1 MAPPINVHCMS
12 IMTAH
17 SSVRARSPLAF
28 SSWIQLALVFFTAGS
43 VTAADPRRIQDELN
57 AGANHNLVLNR
68 LALGKDFLLS
78 ASLIPQATVATS
90 HGLAGLVVRFEL
102 FHDGLDLYEAVDG
115 IVVTQDLPSRRLI
128 ATFPILEQDATKV
141 VFDFNRGMR
150 RVFDQ
155 SWLSADVS
163 GRDVALEVPQG
174 RVFSVE
180 RQDSQLVV
188 RQSVQ
193 VRDRELDAN
202 RESRYEV
209 RYFLTPY
216 QPSDKPG
223 REQSE
228 EEARY
233 ARFFATPP
241 LLEPTTGRST
251 SKMARFDLTKPI
263 QFYYSANTPK
273 EYVEAVKDGIL
284 YWNRAFGT
292 NVVRVDKAPDGVTA
306 PDATRNI
313 VQWVPWDR
321 AGVAYADLLLDPRT
335 GESRHGQAY
344 MTSVFAVSGK
354 ARARQALRAMQELAA
369 KKDGEKKEKIR
380 PGSAEERLKFGVAL
394 LGSASACDVDLAEF
408 AEQYAQGLTDLL
420 ANEALTDEAVLRAS
434 QDYVREV
441 VAHEVGHVLGLRHN
455 FAGSLSASLS
465 PKELDEWFKAYVV
478 NKGTEPYTN
487 RITTT
492 SMMEYSVFRA
502 AAFVGWRMR
511 VNPEPLPHD
520 RATIQWGYFSGKEP
534 AEKKLL
540 FATDG
545 DAMRYGDVA
554 TFDYGADPVL
564 AAYSDLSDLLHNLPN
579 SLIERFIAQK
589 APRDPRDAVP
599 VSKVPLDARTY
610 AINAAAQ
617 VSRMLVWFRS
627 GMRSLKVENDFEV
640 VDELNHKERIKAH
653 WKALNDQVDRL
664 GGLDRAVFAFLP
676 LDLKL
681 ELKDDPKG
689 VLAVEKVNATAL
701 NARLEKLLESPAYTN
716 WVGLDEKRYSFT
728 PAEKEVILK
737 RGKQFFSEFEKELV
751 KQVCSRLET
760 LPRDLSIEA
769 TGTLGED
776 DLVARLERRIIE
788 LARTVILAKDEETHI
803 RGKVDKSLVEVVAFK
818 YDDDTRLAAAKALND
833 KTGSFRGW
841 SIDAKGDLNKA
852 LKDDVE
858 GALNIANFKEFR
870 DSTLSRP
877 LRDWYL
883 KQQDIL
889 ALLPPKPPGR

>member
-408 AEQYAQGLTDLL
+408 AEQYAQGLTD
-420 ANEALTDEAVLRAS
+420 R
-434 QDYVREV
+434 
-441 VAHEVGHVLGLRHN
+441 
-455 FAGSLSASLS
+455 
-465 PKELDEWFKAYVV
+465 
-478 NKGTEPYTN
+478 
-487 RITTT
+487 
-492 SMMEYSVFRA
+492 
-502 AAFVGWRMR
+502 
-511 VNPEPLPHD
+511 
-520 RATIQWGYFSGKEP
+520 
-534 AEKKLL
+534 
-540 FATDG
+540 
-545 DAMRYGDVA
+545 
-554 TFDYGADPVL
+554 
-564 AAYSDLSDLLHNLPN
+564 
-579 SLIERFIAQK
+579 
-589 APRDPRDAVP
+589 
-599 VSKVPLDARTY
+599 
-610 AINAAAQ
+610 
-617 VSRMLVWFRS
+617 
-627 GMRSLKVENDFEV
+627 
-640 VDELNHKERIKAH
+640 
-653 WKALNDQVDRL
+653 
-664 GGLDRAVFAFLP
+664 
-676 LDLKL
+676 
-681 ELKDDPKG
+681 
-689 VLAVEKVNATAL
+689 
-701 NARLEKLLESPAYTN
+701 
-716 WVGLDEKRYSFT
+716 
-728 PAEKEVILK
+728 
-737 RGKQFFSEFEKELV
+737 
-751 KQVCSRLET
+751 
-760 LPRDLSIEA
+760 
-769 TGTLGED
+769 
-776 DLVARLERRIIE
+776 
-788 LARTVILAKDEETHI
+788 
-803 RGKVDKSLVEVVAFK
+803 
-818 YDDDTRLAAAKALND
+818 
-833 KTGSFRGW
+833 
-841 SIDAKGDLNKA
+841 
-852 LKDDVE
+852 
-858 GALNIANFKEFR
+858 
-870 DSTLSRP
+870 
-877 LRDWYL
+877 
-883 KQQDIL
+883 
-889 ALLPPKPPGR
+889 

>member
-1 MAPPINVHCMS
+1 MS

-17 SSVRARSPLAF
+17 STVRARCHPAF
-28 SSWIQLALVFFTAGS
+28 SGVPFSGWIQLALVFLLAGA

-68 LALGKDFLLS
+68 SALGKDFLLS

-163 GRDVALEVPQG
+163 GRDVSLEVPQG
-174 RVFSVE
+174 RVFLVE
-180 RQDSQLVV
+180 RQESQLVI

-209 RYFLTPY
+209 RYFFTPY
-216 QPSDKPG
+216 QSSDKPG

-228 EEARY
+228 VEARY

-369 KKDGEKKEKIR
+369 KKEGEKKEKIR

-394 LGSASACDVDLAEF
+394 LGAASACDVDLAEF

-520 RATIQWGYFSGKEP
+520 RAAIQWGYFNGKEP

-545 DAMRYGDVA
+545 DAMRFGDVA

-599 VSKVPLDARTY
+599 VSKVPLDARSY
-610 AINAAAQ
+610 AANAAAQ

-627 GMRSLKVENDFEV
+627 GMRSLKVENEFEV
-640 VDELNHKERIKAH
+640 VDELNRKERIKSH
-653 WKALNDQVDRL
+653 WKSLNDQVDRL

-681 ELKDDPKG
+681 ELKDEPKG

-737 RGKQFFSEFEKELV
+737 RGKQFFTDFEKELV
-751 KQVCSRLET
+751 KQVCGRLEA
-760 LPRDLSIEA
+760 LPRDLSTEA
-769 TGTLGED
+769 NGNLGDD

-788 LARTVILAKDEETHI
+788 VARTVILAKDEETRI
-803 RGKVDKSLVEVVAFK
+803 RGKVDKSLVEVVTFK
-818 YDDDTRLAAAKALND
+818 YDDETRLAAAKALND

-841 SIDAKGDLNKA
+841 SVDAKGDLNKA